1 MISQKQENKN
11 DINLNNMQN
20 SNIKGKDKLNQF
32 SQNKEI

>member
-20 SNIKGKDKLNQF
+20 SNLKGKDKLNQF
-32 SQNKEI
+32 FQNKEI